1 MNEKPNVQAVSD
13 KVIVRLLRPRE
24 IKTSG
29 GIIVPET
36 AKKMV
41 EPQLYGEVLSV
52 GEEVKNVSVGDII
65 MFHAQ
70 QGGQDIVLDEYV
82 CRVLCYGEIYGIALK
97 NVDKQEEIPDE
108 ELMKIT
114 SIPIKQ
120 KEKSNIVTLNK

>member
-1 MNEKPNVQAVSD
+1 MNEKLNVQAVSD

-52 GEEVKNVSVGDII
+52 GEEAKNVGVGDII

-82 CRVLCYGEIYGIALK
+82 CRVLAYQEIYGIASK
-97 NVDKQEEIPDE
+97 NEGKKEEMPDE
-108 ELMKIT
+108 EFMKIT

-120 KEKSNIVTLNK
+120 KEKSNIVTLK

>member
-1 MNEKPNVQAVSD
+1 MQAVSD

-41 EPQLYGEVLSV
+41 EPQLYGEVLSI

-82 CRVLCYGEIYGIALK
+82 CRVLAYQEIYGISSR
-97 NVDKQEEIPDE
+97 NVGKQEEIPDE
-108 ELMKIT
+108 EFMKIT
-114 SIPIKQ
+114 SIPIK
-120 KEKSNIVTLNK
+120 KEKSNIVTLSK